1 MHVCMCVIV
10 CVCVFMYCLVMN
22 ERANEWMSE
31 WSEWKIF
38 DTYHTNEYGERM
50 TLHVIQ
56 VQYSAVQSRTLQQ
69 KGRKEAQT
77 SKVQNMAKAS
87 NEWELLEGQD
97 ADADTDADTDS
108 NEWMNGRVEGADTAG
123 QGRYFH
129 SIPCH
134 FISRSPQGSSRRCN
148 AKPSYTTLH
157 YTSNENTI
165 RLSDH
170 IIPYRTVPYCQDEK
184 SMHACIEWKWKWI

>member
-1 MHVCMCVIV
+1 
-10 CVCVFMYCLVMN
+10 MN

-56 VQYSAVQSRTLQQ
+56 VQYSAVQSRALQQ
-69 KGRKEAQT
+69 KGRKEAQS

-97 ADADTDADTDS
+97 ADADADADTDADTDS
-108 NEWMNGRVEGADTAG
+108 NEWMYGRVEGADTAG

-134 FISRSPQGSSRRCN
+134 FISRSPQGSIRVDD
-148 AKPSYTTLH
+148 AMQSYTTLH

-184 SMHACIEWKWKWI
+184 SMHACIEWKWKRI